1 MQQQQRQRHQPFA
14 HCANLPHQQG
24 VVIVIMGS
32 QDQHELAVS
41 DHEQRATRE
50 ATTLRAPGLEGGVE
64 SAVTFDLAQ
73 MALSGPVDASLAA
86 TALTLA
92 RALDG
97 GAGLATAAVA
107 RELRAT
113 LAALAG
119 RVDEGGDDGTHDLIS
134 RLSTASFNGP
144 HPVEENVRG
153 RSRRGGTAPR

>member
-1 MQQQQRQRHQPFA
+1 
-14 HCANLPHQQG
+14 
-24 VVIVIMGS
+24 MGS
-32 QDQHELAVS
+32 QDQHPRDEFLNG
-41 DHEQRATRE
+41 DHRATRQ
-50 ATTLRAPGLEGGVE
+50 ATTLRAPGIEGGVE
-64 SAVTFDLAQ
+64 VALTADLAQ
-73 MALSGPVDASLAA
+73 MALSGPVDGSLAA

-92 RALDG
+92 RTLDG

-144 HPVEENVRG
+144 HPVQGDVRG
-153 RSRRGGTAPR
+153 RSRRGGSAPR